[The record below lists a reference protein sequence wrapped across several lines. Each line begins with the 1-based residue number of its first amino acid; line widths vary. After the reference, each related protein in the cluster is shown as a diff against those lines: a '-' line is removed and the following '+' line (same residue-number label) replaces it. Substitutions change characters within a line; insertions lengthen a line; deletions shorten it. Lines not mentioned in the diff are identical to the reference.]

1 MMLLEVLLS
10 PLGTLWLLLL
20 LLPREGSLHNGLIP
34 CNACACCEG
43 PTVREKPIAVRVCRR
58 VRDPATSRAACLR
71 VVVWLETNLE
81 TDQQREGEGALR
93 KNLCRTVSREC
104 MRITLI

>member
-1 MMLLEVLLS
+1 MLPVNPRGLWHGVMLLEVLLA

-43 PTVREKPIAVRVCRR
+43 PTVRERIRGVSSSAR
-58 VRDPATSRAACLR
+58 SR
-71 VVVWLETNLE
+71 
-81 TDQQREGEGALR
+81 
-93 KNLCRTVSREC
+93 
-104 MRITLI
+104 